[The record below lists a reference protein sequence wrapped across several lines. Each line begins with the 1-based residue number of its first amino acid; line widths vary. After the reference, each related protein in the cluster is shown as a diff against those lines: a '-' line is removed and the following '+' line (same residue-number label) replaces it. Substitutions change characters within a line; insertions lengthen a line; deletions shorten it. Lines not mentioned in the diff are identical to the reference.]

1 MCRFLQGGDI
11 MADNKVVDEIL
22 EKVPKA
28 KEVAQKVE
36 EATGKKIEDI
46 ASEVGEKITDAMK
59 ENGQDDPKEVIGN
72 IAGKIFG
79 KKN

>member
-1 MCRFLQGGDI
+1 

-28 KEVAQKVE
+28 KEVVQKVE

>member
-1 MCRFLQGGDI
+1 M
-11 MADNKVVDEIL
+11 

-28 KEVAQKVE
+28 KEAVEKVE
-36 EATGKKIEDI
+36 EVTGKKIEDI
-46 ASEVGEKITDAMK
+46 ASEVGEKITDAIK

-79 KKN
+79 KKE